1 MKRLT
6 QVSRYGTGYRST
18 MTFSKT
24 ALLAALLA
32 GASLANA
39 GADFTTIAR
48 SQRDLSDAS
57 PSLVLNFNLPSNV
70 LLSSSTSDVLDLEA
84 LQVEFN
90 YNELYINPPTTV
102 CTSDATDANQPGSIG
117 FLQEHDDA
125 NLKTEWA
132 TNHKAFASNVLKAG
146 TNTLLIC
153 VRNISGGAG
162 PGVGNLDD
170 ISVRSIVLHYHTTQ

>member
-6 QVSRYGTGYRST
+6 QVSRCGFGHRST
-18 MTFSKT
+18 VTFSKT

-48 SQRDLSDAS
+48 SQRDLDDAH
-57 PSLVLNFNLPSNV
+57 PSLVLNFTLPSNV
-70 LLSSSTSDVLDLEA
+70 LLSSTTSDVLDFEVKESELN
-84 LQVEFN
+84 FN
-90 YNELYINPPTTV
+90 EGYINPPTTV
-102 CTSDATDANQPGSIG
+102 CTADTTDANQAGSIG

-132 TNHKAFASNVLKAG
+132 TNHKAFASNLLKAG

-153 VRNISGGAG
+153 VRNSTGGAG
-162 PGVGNLDD
+162 PGVGNLDNV
-170 ISVRSIVLHYHTTQ
+170 SVRNVVLHYHTQ